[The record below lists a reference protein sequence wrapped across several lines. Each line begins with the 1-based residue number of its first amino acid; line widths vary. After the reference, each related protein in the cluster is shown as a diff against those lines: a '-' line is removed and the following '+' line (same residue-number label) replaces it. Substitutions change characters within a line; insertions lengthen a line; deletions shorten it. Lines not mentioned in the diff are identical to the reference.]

1 MHCTADVK
9 QLSHSFHRCRA
20 GTPAFPSNSF
30 PKKED
35 VTVLL
40 LLGLHTLNQQGDI
53 FITLYD
59 VFLV

>member
-1 MHCTADVK
+1 MQSWHTGFSFK
-9 QLSHSFHRCRA
+9 QFS
-20 GTPAFPSNSF
+20 
-30 PKKED
+30 KKD

-53 FITLYD
+53 FITFYD

>member
-1 MHCTADVK
+1 MQSWHTGFSFK
-9 QLSHSFHRCRA
+9 QFSKK
-20 GTPAFPSNSF
+20 
-30 PKKED
+30 KKEG

-40 LLGLHTLNQQGDI
+40 LLRLHTLNQQGDI